1 MSIRSVLE
9 TLYEDTCDI
18 YGYEDIVEDGVN
30 KGQQETL
37 LYEAQPCRVSFSTI
51 KNAEQYDTAAETE
64 QTVKLFISPDVQV
77 KEGCRIVI
85 ERDGEV
91 LNYRH
96 SGKAAVYPTH
106 REIMLVL
113 EERWA

>member
-1 MSIRSVLE
+1 M
-9 TLYEDTCDI
+9 
-18 YGYEDIVEDGVN
+18 
-30 KGQQETL
+30 
-37 LYEAQPCRVSFSTI
+37 
-51 KNAEQYDTAAETE
+51 
-64 QTVKLFISPDVQV
+64 QV